1 MISWEDLEIILNEL
15 NTSIQKR
22 DYHNARNF
30 LMEAVPG
37 YKPKNEID
45 DPMFLDR

>member
-1 MISWEDLEIILNEL
+1 MISWEDLEIILNKL
-15 NTSIQKR
+15 KTSIQKR
-22 DYHNARNF
+22 DYRNARNL
-30 LMEAVPG
+30 LMEAVTG